1 MENKK
6 SIELITLEVLG
17 SLDAADRNNLQLLKE
32 TDENFP
38 WKIQA
43 EFQNLSALL
52 PSILKIT
59 EQPSAVAKERMINKL
74 SQIVTPIAAN
84 NQTNKYIFNSGE
96 KHSDND
102 HLEEILNKNKIDWGS
117 LAVSKQMPQHKSVT
131 GYEEVKPK
139 VPVSREDSVKIEI
152 TKAAQENE
160 KLPEVSEVEFDD
172 EIEKRDTS
180 SLRLK
185 KYVIVSIILFVVSLS
200 LFGYLFIFNQ
210 SDTQKTLTEKKVDEN
225 IISAPVEEFFYNNV
239 QEPESSVSAS
249 DVQTIENENKVET
262 KAETKTE
269 PELNN
274 KNKNLLPKAPPKVP
288 DSIDEKQ
295 IVTTQI
301 SSTLDVKEKEE
312 IFDFVLHGLYSGF
325 NNIKELPL
333 KGKTIVITRTIEQS
347 EESASALTS
356 LGANVVIIPTLDIV
370 PPSDWSKFDSVVSHS
385 EKIDFIIFTS
395 VHAVQMFLKRCKEI
409 GALINYNRTKVV
421 AVGSKTSAYCHKN
434 NINVNI
440 VPDKFSAEGVIEAL
454 SKYNMK
460 NKVVFI
466 PRSAIGR
473 EELPMGLKELGAII
487 KSVPVYNVA
496 IPSGENV
503 RTNLQQLDS
512 TKVDLFIFTS
522 PSTFENFLQIA
533 DVKNPFQYFGKFDIA
548 AIGPTTKEAIESK
561 KVKVKILPDEFT
573 INGLT
578 KKIVEYYNNQKEKI

>member
-269 PELNN
+269 IYC
-274 KNKNLLPKAPPKVP
+274 PKHH
-288 DSIDEKQ
+288 Q
-295 IVTTQI
+295 R
-301 SSTLDVKEKEE
+301 
-312 IFDFVLHGLYSGF
+312 Y
-325 NNIKELPL
+325 
-333 KGKTIVITRTIEQS
+333 
-347 EESASALTS
+347 
-356 LGANVVIIPTLDIV
+356 
-370 PPSDWSKFDSVVSHS
+370 
-385 EKIDFIIFTS
+385 
-395 VHAVQMFLKRCKEI
+395 
-409 GALINYNRTKVV
+409 LIQ
-421 AVGSKTSAYCHKN
+421 
-434 NINVNI
+434 
-440 VPDKFSAEGVIEAL
+440 L
-454 SKYNMK
+454 MK
-460 NKVVFI
+460 S
-466 PRSAIGR
+466 R
-473 EELPMGLKELGAII
+473 L
-487 KSVPVYNVA
+487 
-496 IPSGENV
+496 
-503 RTNLQQLDS
+503 
-512 TKVDLFIFTS
+512 
-522 PSTFENFLQIA
+522 
-533 DVKNPFQYFGKFDIA
+533 
-548 AIGPTTKEAIESK
+548 
-561 KVKVKILPDEFT
+561 
-573 INGLT
+573 
-578 KKIVEYYNNQKEKI
+578 

>member
-17 SLDAADRNNLQLLKE
+17 SLDADDRNNLQFLKE

-172 EIEKRDTS
+172 EIEKRNTS
-180 SLRLK
+180 SSRLK

-312 IFDFVLHGLYSGF
+312 ISAP
-325 NNIKELPL
+325 LPEE
-333 KGKTIVITRTIEQS
+333 VI
-347 EESASALTS
+347 EE
-356 LGANVVIIPTLDIV
+356 NEEPTY
-370 PPSDWSKFDSVVSHS
+370 F
-385 EKIDFIIFTS
+385 
-395 VHAVQMFLKRCKEI
+395 
-409 GALINYNRTKVV
+409 V
-421 AVGSKTSAYCHKN
+421 AVEEMPQPIGGLQAIQKLIQYPEIAKRAGIQGKVFVKAFIDEN
-434 NINVNI
+434 GNVI
-440 VPDKFSAEGVIEAL
+440 SAEVVKGIGGGCDEAAL
-454 SKYNMK
+454 D
-460 NKVVFI
+460 
-466 PRSAIGR
+466 AIF
-473 EELPMGLKELGAII
+473 K
-487 KSVPVYNVA
+487 
-496 IPSGENV
+496 
-503 RTNLQQLDS
+503 
-512 TKVDLFIFTS
+512 TKFT
-522 PSTFENFLQIA
+522 P
-533 DVKNPFQYFGKFDIA
+533 GKQR
-548 AIGPTTKEAIESK
+548 GKP
-561 KVKVKILPDEFT
+561 VKVQVTVSVLFQ
-573 INGLT
+573 L
-578 KKIVEYYNNQKEKI
+578 